1 MQHPWAILLHLNG
14 SLWGA
19 VIPYCLL
26 NCGITYLVYYL
37 ASRGMRI
44 TFSVQ
49 GHAFMSLLVS
59 YLVVSKVFLSLERY
73 MSSRTWAGHALTIL
87 RELNQLALT
96 FTEKQ
101 GGAVEARIWRRDVS
115 VMYTVW
121 PVSFSV

>member
-1 MQHPWAILLHLNG
+1 
-14 SLWGA
+14 
-19 VIPYCLL
+19 
-26 NCGITYLVYYL
+26 
-37 ASRGMRI
+37 
-44 TFSVQ
+44 
-49 GHAFMSLLVS
+49 
-59 YLVVSKVFLSLERY
+59 